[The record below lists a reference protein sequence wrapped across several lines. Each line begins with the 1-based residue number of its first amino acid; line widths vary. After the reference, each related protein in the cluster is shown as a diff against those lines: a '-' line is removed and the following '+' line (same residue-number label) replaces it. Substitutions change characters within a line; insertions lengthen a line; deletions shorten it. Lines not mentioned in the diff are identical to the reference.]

1 MKKDEKLAILCLVM
15 ILIAAT
21 FCGCARTLGAV
32 DAESDEKGI
41 IGYAIIH
48 HADGDEHVSIENY
61 YYSYGTITA
70 YCADGRTIIS
80 NNQTSL
86 IKIYKT
92 KSPLR

>member
-1 MKKDEKLAILCLVM
+1 MRKDEKFMIVLLAL

-21 FCGCARTLGAV
+21 LCGCAKSFGV
-32 DAESDEKGI
+32 VEAEPDEKGI

-48 HADGDEHVSIENY
+48 HADGDEHAPIVDF

-80 NNQTSL
+80 NNIAL
-86 IKIYKT
+86 IIE
-92 KSPLR
+92 

>member
-1 MKKDEKLAILCLVM
+1 MKKDEKLAILCIVM
-15 ILIAAT
+15 ILIMAT

-32 DAESDEKGI
+32 EAEPDEQGI

-48 HADGDEHVSIENY
+48 HADGDEHVPIEGY

-80 NNQTSL
+80 NNITL
-86 IKIYKT
+86 IIE
-92 KSPLR
+92 

>member
-1 MKKDEKLAILCLVM
+1 MKRLAILCLVM
-15 ILIAAT
+15 ILIATA

-32 DAESDEKGI
+32 DAEPNEQGI

-48 HADGDEHVSIENY
+48 HADGDEHVPIEDY

-80 NNQTSL
+80 NNITL
-86 IKIYKT
+86 IVE
-92 KSPLR
+92 

>member
-1 MKKDEKLAILCLVM
+1 MKKDEKLAILCLVI

-21 FCGCARTLGAV
+21 LCGCARTFGAV
-32 DAESDEKGI
+32 DAEPDEKGI

-48 HADGDEHVSIENY
+48 HADGDEHAPIVDY

-80 NNQTSL
+80 NNIAL
-86 IKIYKT
+86 IIE
-92 KSPLR
+92 

>member
-21 FCGCARTLGAV
+21 LCGCARTFGAV
-32 DAESDEKGI
+32 DAEPDEKGI

-48 HADGDEHVSIENY
+48 HSDGDEHAPIVDY

-80 NNQTSL
+80 NNITL
-86 IKIYKT
+86 IIE
-92 KSPLR
+92 

>member
-1 MKKDEKLAILCLVM
+1 MKMKKDEKFMIVCLAL

-21 FCGCARTLGAV
+21 LCGCAKSFGAV
-32 DAESDEKGI
+32 DVEPDEKGI

-48 HADGDEHVSIENY
+48 HSDGDEHAPIVDY

-80 NNQTSL
+80 NNIAL
-86 IKIYKT
+86 IIE
-92 KSPLR
+92 

>member
-1 MKKDEKLAILCLVM
+1 MITMKKDEKFVIALMAL

-21 FCGCARTLGAV
+21 LCGCARTFGAV
-32 DAESDEKGI
+32 EVEPNEKGT

-48 HADGDEHVSIENY
+48 HADGDEHAPIVDY

-80 NNQTSL
+80 NNIAL
-86 IKIYKT
+86 IIN
-92 KSPLR
+92 